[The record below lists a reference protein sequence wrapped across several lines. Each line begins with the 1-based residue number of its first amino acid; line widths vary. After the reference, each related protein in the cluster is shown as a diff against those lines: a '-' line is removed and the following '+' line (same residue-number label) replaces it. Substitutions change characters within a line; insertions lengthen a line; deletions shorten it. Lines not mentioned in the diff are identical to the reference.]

1 MKVKELM
8 VPVSDY
14 PRVAEDRSVFD
25 AFNILEAHRK
35 RFARKEYRPRVVLVH
50 DADFNLIGGL
60 DHTGMMRVLGGQH
73 KGHGW
78 DKIFANLGEA
88 ARSGLIKDAMTP
100 YGKEDHIEEEASLAE
115 AVPKLI
121 HSKLHNLVVTARG
134 TTVGIL
140 RMSDVFNLVMN
151 GIIKPIK

>member
-8 VPVSDY
+8 VPVTDY

-25 AFNILEAHRK
+25 AVNILEAHRK

-50 DADFNLIGGL
+50 DASFNLVGGL
-60 DHTGMMRVLGGQH
+60 DHTSMMRVLGGAQ
-73 KGHGW
+73 KAGW
-78 DKIFANLGEA
+78 DKVFASLGEA
-88 ARSGLIKDAMTP
+88 ARGAQVKDAMTR
-100 YGKEDHIEEEASLAE
+100 YGKDDHIEDDASLAE

-121 HSKLHNLVVTARG
+121 HSKLHNLVVTAKG

-151 GIIKPIK
+151 GIVKPLK

>member
-1 MKVKELM
+1 MKVKDFM

-14 PRVAEDRSVFD
+14 PRVAEDRSIFD

-60 DHTGMMRVLGGQH
+60 DHTGMMRAMGGANKPGWEKALGH
-73 KGHGW
+73 
-78 DKIFANLGEA
+78 LGEA
-88 ARSGLIKDAMTP
+88 ARNAKVKDAMTL
-100 YGKEDHIEEEASLAE
+100 YGKEDHVDEDTSIADAL
-115 AVPKLI
+115 PKLI
-121 HSKLHNLVVTARG
+121 HSKLHNVIVSHKG

-140 RMSDVFNLVMN
+140 RMSDVFNVVMN
-151 GIIKPIK
+151 GVIRPLK

>member
-1 MKVKELM
+1 MKVRELM

-14 PRVAEDRSVFD
+14 PRVAEDRSIFD

-60 DHTGMMRVLGGQH
+60 DHTGMLRVLGGTNRP
-73 KGHGW
+73 GW
-78 DKIFANLGEA
+78 EKAFANPGEA
-88 ARSGLIKDAMTP
+88 ARTAKVKDAMTP
-100 YGKEDHIEEEASLAE
+100 YGKEEHVEDDTPVAD

-121 HSKLHNLVVTARG
+121 HSKLHNVIVTHKG
-134 TTVGIL
+134 TTVGVL
-140 RMSDVFNLVMN
+140 RMSDVFNTVMN
-151 GIIKPIK
+151 AIIKPIR

>member
-8 VPVSDY
+8 VPVTDY

-25 AFNILEAHRK
+25 ALNILEAHRK
-35 RFARKEYRPRVVLVH
+35 RFARKDYRPRVVLVH
-50 DADFNLIGGL
+50 DADFNVVGGL
-60 DHTGMMRVLGGQH
+60 DHTGMMRVLGGKQ
-73 KGHGW
+73 KAGW
-78 DKIFANLGEA
+78 DQVFASLGEA
-88 ARSGLIKDAMTP
+88 ARAAQVRDAVTR
-100 YGKEDHIEEEASLAE
+100 YGKEDHIEDNASLAE

-121 HSKLHNLVVTARG
+121 TSKLHNLVVTARG

-151 GIIKPIK
+151 GVIKPLK

>member
-1 MKVKELM
+1 MQVKELM

-60 DHTGMMRVLGGQH
+60 DHTGMMRVIGGTH
-73 KGHGW
+73 KPEW
-78 DKIFANLGEA
+78 DKALASLGEA
-88 ARSGLIKDAMTP
+88 ARSGLVKDAMTR
-100 YGKEDHIEEEASLAE
+100 YGKEDHIEEDASLAE

-121 HSKLHNLVVTARG
+121 HSKLHNLVVTAQG

-151 GIIKPIK
+151 GVIRPLK